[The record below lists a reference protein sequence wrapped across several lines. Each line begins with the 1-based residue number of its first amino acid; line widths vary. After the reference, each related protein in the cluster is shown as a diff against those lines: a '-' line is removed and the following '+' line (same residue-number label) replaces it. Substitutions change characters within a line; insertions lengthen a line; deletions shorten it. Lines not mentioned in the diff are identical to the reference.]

1 MADPTNQPAKAPWH
15 VWLVGVLALL
25 WNAMGALD
33 FTMTQLHSEAYLKEF
48 TPEQKA
54 YFFAF
59 PFWAVITWCVATW
72 GSLVASLL
80 LLLRRSVAVPVFAA
94 ALACTLITFIYD
106 YGIADGL
113 KVMGAK
119 ATGALVF
126 CGVIVVVAVL
136 LLVYARA
143 MRARGVLR

>member
-1 MADPTNQPAKAPWH
+1 MADPTQSAKTPWH
-15 VWLVGVLALL
+15 LWVVGVVALL

-33 FTMTQLHSEAYLKEF
+33 FTMTQLHSEAYLKDF

-54 YFFAF
+54 YFLGL
-59 PFWAVITWCVATW
+59 PFWEVLTWFVATW

-80 LLLRRSVAVPVFAA
+80 LLLRRSLACHVFAA
-94 ALACTLITFIYD
+94 ALACTLVTFIYS

-119 ATGALVF
+119 ATGALIF
-126 CGVIVVVAVL
+126 CGVIIVIAVL
-136 LLVYARA
+136 LLAYARA
-143 MRARGVLR
+143 MRKNGVLR

>member
-1 MADPTNQPAKAPWH
+1 MADPTQSAKTPWH
-15 VWLVGVLALL
+15 LWVVGVLALL

-33 FTMTQLHSEAYLKEF
+33 FTMTQLHSEAYLKVF

-54 YFFAF
+54 YFFGF
-59 PFWAVITWCVATW
+59 PFWAVLTWCGATW
-72 GSLVASLL
+72 GSLAASLL
-80 LLLRRSVAVPVFAA
+80 LLLRRSAAVAVFAA
-94 ALACTLITFIYD
+94 ALACTLITFTYD

-126 CGVIVVVAVL
+126 CGVITAVAVL
-136 LLVYARA
+136 LLAYARA
-143 MRARGVLR
+143 MRRRGVLR